1 MLLLLVD
8 HLYFILAFH
17 LFLREMLRV
26 RKFLTGL
33 FPDLGIST
41 VV

>member
-1 MLLLLVD
+1 MLLLLAD
-8 HLYFILAFH
+8 HLYFILTFH
-17 LFLREMLRV
+17 LFLHETLHV